1 MTREAFDKEV
11 ERVAENLQKEVK
23 PLQKFSVQAIKEALL
38 YAATKLKK
46 GDD

>member
-1 MTREAFDKEV
+1 MTREDFDKEV
-11 ERVAENLQKEVK
+11 ERVAENLKKEVK
-23 PLQKFSVQAIKEALL
+23 PLQNFSVQAIKEALL

>member
-23 PLQKFSVQAIKEALL
+23 PLQNFSVQAIKEALL
-38 YAATKLKK
+38 YAALKRDK
-46 GDD
+46 K

>member
-23 PLQKFSVQAIKEALL
+23 SLQNFSVQSIKEALI

>member
-11 ERVAENLQKEVK
+11 ERAVENLQKEVK
-23 PLQKFSVQAIKEALL
+23 LLQNFSVQSIKEALI

-46 GDD
+46 GDY